1 MKLDAGRLVRIEIIT
16 TDFAAYL
23 RLEDAEG
30 NVLAKTAKAHLIF
43 KPQASEKYRLVVTTV
58 QPEKTGEYILI
69 VQEGTLVDE
78 RQGLLERA
86 PKLLTMAGPARIEF
100 LAEVRGYLK
109 QRGDKIDLNDAVLTQ
124 ITCKAL
130 ERVSYDF
137 AAVTFAEF
145 MDLLAKTKD
154 DKARSQ
160 LEVMEE
166 DSRRL
171 RLLGKNFTF
180 KGTTVEGKEFDLQ
193 TYKGKVVL
201 VDFWAT
207 WCGPCRAEMPNLVK
221 NYERF
226 KDRGFKVVAI
236 SLDANRDALEKY
248 LEKEALPWVCLH
260 EKDSKVRNPTA
271 REVGLRAIPTCIL
284 IDRTGKV
291 ISVQARGAYL
301 GQLLEKHIGAK

>member
-1 MKLDAGRLVRIEIIT
+1 
-16 TDFAAYL
+16 
-23 RLEDAEG
+23 
-30 NVLAKTAKAHLIF
+30 
-43 KPQASEKYRLVVTTV
+43 
-58 QPEKTGEYILI
+58 
-69 VQEGTLVDE
+69 
-78 RQGLLERA
+78 
-86 PKLLTMAGPARIEF
+86 
-100 LAEVRGYLK
+100 
-109 QRGDKIDLNDAVLTQ
+109 
-124 ITCKAL
+124 
-130 ERVSYDF
+130 
-137 AAVTFAEF
+137 
-145 MDLLAKTKD
+145 
-154 DKARSQ
+154 
-160 LEVMEE
+160 MEE

-226 KDRGFKVVAI
+226 KDRGFEVVAI

>member
-1 MKLDAGRLVRIEIIT
+1 MIRRLSLAVLAMSFLSASVGADDVRKVLFKTDAKLTSADPLDSQFKKSFQKVHQVKLDAGRLVRIEIIT

-154 DKARSQ
+154 DKAR
-160 LEVMEE
+160 
-166 DSRRL
+166 
-171 RLLGKNFTF
+171 K
-180 KGTTVEGKEFDLQ
+180 
-193 TYKGKVVL
+193 
-201 VDFWAT
+201 
-207 WCGPCRAEMPNLVK
+207 
-221 NYERF
+221 
-226 KDRGFKVVAI
+226 
-236 SLDANRDALEKY
+236 
-248 LEKEALPWVCLH
+248 
-260 EKDSKVRNPTA
+260 TA
-271 REVGLRAIPTCIL
+271 
-284 IDRTGKV
+284 
-291 ISVQARGAYL
+291 
-301 GQLLEKHIGAK
+301 